1 MDGLRW
7 ILLGAGALV
16 VLAVYL
22 VTRWQL
28 GRHDGAGQNATPEAP
43 PAEPLPPLDDEP
55 DEAVVREELARMEAA
70 LGERREEETAVVD
83 GEQLIRL
90 SVMAPPGVPFNGAS
104 LAQVF
109 GRCGLVRDE
118 ALQVYHRM
126 DGEGAGA
133 RPVFSVTSAV
143 KPGTFDW
150 LEPDDFR
157 TPGVSLFLQ
166 LPGPVEGLR
175 AFDDML
181 TTAERLAA
189 ELGGE
194 LQDPDHSVLTR
205 QTAAHLRERIVE
217 ARVRARARPPA

>member
-28 GRHDGAGQNATPEAP
+28 GRRSGAEQAAPPEAP
-43 PAEPLPPLDDEP
+43 RDEPVLVPDDEP
-55 DEAVVREELARMEAA
+55 DEAVLREELARMESV
-70 LGERREEETAVVD
+70 LGERREEETTPAD

-104 LAQVF
+104 LVQVF

-118 ALQVYHRM
+118 ALQVYHRL

-150 LEPDDFR
+150 QAPDDFR

-205 QTAAHLRERIVE
+205 QTTAHLREGIVA

>member
-1 MDGLRW
+1 MEGLRW
-7 ILLGAGALV
+7 ILLGAGAVVV
-16 VLAVYL
+16 VLVYL
-22 VTRWQL
+22 VSRYQSSKP
-28 GRHDGAGQNATPEAP
+28 A
-43 PAEPLPPLDDEP
+43 PAEEPTPASEPRQAPALAEEP
-55 DEAVVREELARMEAA
+55 DEDVLREELARMESLVSEHRAGPE
-70 LGERREEETAVVD
+70 LPCD

-104 LAQVF
+104 LVQVF
-109 GRCGLVRDE
+109 ERCGLVYDDE
-118 ALQVYHRM
+118 LQVCHRM
-126 DGEGAGA
+126 SEDNGGA

-150 LEPDDFR
+150 QQMDDFR

-166 LPGPVEGLR
+166 LPGPVEGVQ

-194 LQDPDHSVLTR
+194 LQDENHSVLTR
-205 QTAAHLRERIVE
+205 QTVAHLRERIIE
-217 ARVRARARPPA
+217 ARVRGAARPPA